1 MKNILII
8 LGVVGMLLTSCKDE
22 ALAPIITFDQAG
34 KGAYVKLLSE
44 TPRELDLA
52 NLSTAAYSY
61 SAEFVDIDQGNLVAD
76 YTINATFVDNS
87 PSNGDNSGGP
97 IAVKTVSSSSFT
109 SSDRG
114 FKAVDVSIT
123 LAELLSTFGLQADDL
138 KANDQFRMTG
148 AITLTDGQVFTAAN
162 SSAAVNGSAFGGH
175 FNYTLTA
182 TCPLPDNIFVGNYT
196 LNYVD
201 AAFPFGAPTFGG
213 GGDGRTVTLRT
224 VPGSTTQR
232 AFSYTYLEAGGFG
245 NGDVDFR
252 MAFICDAVEGS
263 GTADAGLNCGGDGIS
278 LSPGT
283 VNLPVDITDD
293 AVIDIQFT
301 EFGPSDGGC
310 GVAPIQQ
317 IIQLTKQ

>member
-1 MKNILII
+1 MKNILMI

-44 TPRELDLA
+44 SPRELDLA
-52 NLSTAAYSY
+52 NLGTAAYSY

-87 PSNGDNSGGP
+87 PGNGDNSGGP
-97 IAVKTVSSSSFT
+97 IAVKTISSSSFT

-123 LAELLSTFGLQADDL
+123 LAELLSTFGLSADDL

-182 TCPLPDNIFVGNYT
+182 TCPLPDNIFTGNYT

-201 AAFPFGAPTFGG
+201 AAFPFGAPTFGD
-213 GGDGRTVTLRT
+213 DGRTVTLRT

-232 AFSYTYLEAGGFG
+232 AFSYTYLVAGGFG
-245 NGDVDFR
+245 NGEVDFR
-252 MAFICDAVEGS
+252 MAFICDAVQS
-263 GTADAGLNCGGDGIS
+263 VGTEDPGLGCGGTITLEAGD
-278 LSPGT
+278 
-283 VNLPVDITDD
+283 VNLPVNIADD
-293 AVIDIQFT
+293 SVIDLQFT
-301 EFGPSDGGC
+301 EFADDGGC
-310 GVAPIQQ
+310 GVPPIQQ
-317 IIQLTKQ
+317 IIKLTKQ